1 MDNEKMADKL
11 RELSIPIHRLL
22 WTDGDPHC
30 TVIITQDGVRLLRDE
45 LEVPMEFNPLTD
57 ELKNISTKDLIRE
70 LEDRDE
76 VEATYYTPDAGAAFS
91 ISGPAILLKIKCEQ

>member
-30 TVIITQDGVRLLRDE
+30 TVIITQDGVHTNTIGLSVSIWFPLLYPGGHLNE
-45 LEVPMEFNPLTD
+45 
-57 ELKNISTKDLIRE
+57 
-70 LEDRDE
+70 
-76 VEATYYTPDAGAAFS
+76 
-91 ISGPAILLKIKCEQ
+91 

>member
-45 LEVPMEFNPLTD
+45 FEVPMEFNPLTD

-76 VEATYYTPDAGAAFS
+76 VESTYYTPDTGASFS
-91 ISGPAILLKIKCEQ
+91 ISGPAILLKIKDER

>member
-45 LEVPMEFNPLTD
+45 FEVPMEFNPLTD
-57 ELKNISTKDLIRE
+57 ELKNISRE
-70 LEDRDE
+70 YVGAGEEDTQCACMR
-76 VEATYYTPDAGAAFS
+76 V
-91 ISGPAILLKIKCEQ
+91 

>member
-57 ELKNISTKDLIRE
+57 ELKNISTKDLIGE

-76 VEATYYTPDAGAAFS
+76 VEATYYTPDTGASFS